1 MFIRAIDIMKDNKGA
16 SITIITLLLIP
27 ILVLLW
33 ISSVNINKS
42 ISDYDIG
49 LQSSLSEA
57 VKSAS
62 FMVDEVSVA
71 IGKPNIDHELAH
83 EAFEEILNKRI
94 KHGEIDYYQLLVF
107 NYGYGGEG
115 EIHIYSYDNGVLQ
128 YEELNNIVG
137 EKKFYVSDSGVS
149 LISGD
154 SSISLDEPGCV
165 GVVKL
170 KSEEFLKKSE
180 NTGTRWAV
188 SSIYLAKDF
197 N

>member
-33 ISSVNINKS
+33 VSSVNINKS

-115 EIHIYSYDNGVLQ
+115 EIHIYSYDNGGLQ

-149 LISGD
+149 LTSGD

-165 GVVKL
+165 GVAKL
-170 KSEEFLKKSE
+170 KSEGFLKESE

>member
-33 ISSVNINKS
+33 VSSVNINKS

-115 EIHIYSYDNGVLQ
+115 EIHIYSYDNGGLQ

-165 GVVKL
+165 GVAKL
-170 KSEEFLKKSE
+170 KSEGFLKESE